1 MFTPSGG
8 GEFAGLEG
16 ADALERQARERARR
30 PSTAPKRP
38 ATPPQKWLEQDFG
51 SDLTWF
57 CARGDL
63 ITWQRPK
70 PPAVIEKY
78 SSNNRTHKAWAARSG
93 DARRKAGTKRGTHA
107 ALGDKYLRAGQHEL
121 AARSYAQAV
130 SLGGVRDAAL
140 VCKAA
145 RAAYAVWRFG
155 PPAQLWEHCD
165 AALVQ
170 CEAALAFEA
179 NRARPELWFECAQL
193 YVGAGRLAAA
203 LRVLSALIDSFAE
216 WREFEAVV
224 LLCSAVQRRLGG
236 EARAA
241 AALSYLEWI
250 AHDEAEDVDVDAH
263 SPRAKKAAKA
273 ARKKAQGDDATAA
286 AAAASARKPPPAPT
300 TPHGLPLWALQLLCA
315 HEHIAHGHTFDALM
329 QVRERFP
336 RSLRRTSFPGGAR

>member
-1 MFTPSGG
+1 M
-8 GEFAGLEG
+8 
-16 ADALERQARERARR
+16 
-30 PSTAPKRP
+30 
-38 ATPPQKWLEQDFG
+38 
-51 SDLTWF
+51 
-57 CARGDL
+57 
-63 ITWQRPK
+63 
-70 PPAVIEKY
+70 IEKY
-78 SSNNRTHKAWAARSG
+78 SSNNRTNNAWAARSG

-130 SLGGVRDAAL
+130 SLGGVRDAA
-140 VCKAA
+140 CCGRSA
-145 RAAYAVWRFG
+145 RASYAVWRSG
-155 PPAQLWEHCD
+155 RPRSSEHRD
-165 AALVQ
+165 AALAQ

-263 SPRAKKAAKA
+263 SPRG
-273 ARKKAQGDDATAA
+273 RPRRR
-286 AAAASARKPPPAPT
+286 ASARAAADRGTAATRARAAHADDAARAPALGAPAAVRAGAHRAR
-300 TPHGLPLWALQLLCA
+300 PHVRRA
-315 HEHIAHGHTFDALM
+315 HAA
-329 QVRERFP
+329 
-336 RSLRRTSFPGGAR
+336 